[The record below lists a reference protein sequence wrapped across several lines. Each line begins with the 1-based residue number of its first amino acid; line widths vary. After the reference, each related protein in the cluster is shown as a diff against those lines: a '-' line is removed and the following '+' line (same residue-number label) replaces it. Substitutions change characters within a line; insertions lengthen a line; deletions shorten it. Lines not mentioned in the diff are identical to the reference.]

1 MRLFS
6 SKLRSPH
13 LGRFPY
19 ERLPRGNPRVEKAP
33 HSKQHPTGLLPAGSQ
48 SVAPVLSPYF
58 DLYREHRDG
67 PAAAA
72 TAPVPDDPMLR
83 AENLKA
89 GCYFLDADGAAI
101 CRVPPGA
108 VDGHLPA
115 GHSHALVILVHHGKI
130 PLPDEASFEWIIGS
144 ADAMADLRAAEIACS
159 LAGYLRNMGFPAR
172 AQFSHPDCSD
182 VDLIHLGLAA
192 GLIETDGGAVRH
204 PFSDR
209 GFRLAAVT
217 TTYEAAIDL
226 PLARRSMA
234 DRIRSHGP
242 GWLLGMDG
250 AATPFDDSPAR
261 ALHLGLYPMEKVKR
275 VERPTTVVDESRIQ
289 RVSKRA
295 EFFQRAL
302 MGDLGDK
309 AKRERERFAVKN
321 PYAFAMTPFIRGMV
335 PLQHGKTASQPA
347 SGWSDPEKNAQ
358 AVKGLA
364 YHLGADMVGICEA
377 KSYAWYTHDAAGE
390 PVSVRHKYAVVM
402 LIDQGFDTME
412 GSSGDDWI
420 SGAQSM
426 RSYMRGAQIAG
437 VMAAHLRRLGFDA
450 RSQTNADSEV
460 LHIPLILWAGL
471 GELSRIG
478 ELVLN
483 PFVGPRF
490 KSVVLTT
497 DMPLSVDKPVDFGL
511 IDFCEQ
517 CNKCARECPCSAIP
531 LGPRIEYNGYEIW
544 KPDVERCTRYR
555 VTNPKGSA
563 CGRCMKTC
571 PFNMEGLLSQ
581 RAVLWSAINLPFT
594 RGQIAKWDDKL
605 GNGSI
610 NPVKKWWFDLEQI
623 DGVAVAP
630 RAGTNQR
637 TLDFGANTDPAKQQ
651 MALYPPEVHPAGDEV
666 SPHPVDRKRAMR
678 DSAAAKT
685 IGAPRRDG
693 PAD

>member
-1 MRLFS
+1 MRLLS
-6 SKLRSPH
+6 NKERPPH

-19 ERLPRGNPRVEKAP
+19 ERLARANRLAATRAHPRQIPAAAP
-33 HSKQHPTGLLPAGSQ
+33 PETSQ
-48 SVAPVLSPYF
+48 AASVVLGAYF
-58 DLYREHRDG
+58 DLYGTHRDG
-67 PAAAA
+67 PVAKAQ
-72 TAPVPDDPMLR
+72 APVPDDPAAR
-83 AENLKA
+83 ADNLKA
-89 GCYFLDADGAAI
+89 GCYFLDADGAAL
-101 CRVPPGA
+101 CRIPEEARENGI
-108 VDGHLPA
+108 PA
-115 GHSHALVILVHHGKI
+115 EHTHALVVLVQQGRM
-130 PLPDEASFEWIIGS
+130 PLPDEACFEWIDGA
-144 ADAMADLRAAEIACS
+144 ADALADLRAAEITCS
-159 LAGYLRNMGFPAR
+159 LAGYLRNMGFPAT
-172 AQFSHPDCSD
+172 AHFSHPGCCD
-182 VDLIHLGLAA
+182 VDLTLLGLQSGLMEAA
-192 GLIETDGGAVRH
+192 DAGVRH
-204 PFSDR
+204 PFSPR

-217 TTYEAAIDL
+217 TGYEAAVDM

-234 DRIRSHGP
+234 DRFRSHGP
-242 GWLLGMDG
+242 SWLIGRGG
-250 AATPFDDSPAR
+250 AATPFEESPAR
-261 ALHLGLYPMEKVKR
+261 ALHLGPYPMEKIKR
-275 VERPTTVVDESRIQ
+275 VDRPTTVVDESRIE

-302 MGDLGDK
+302 MGDLGEK
-309 AKRERERFAVKN
+309 AKRERDRFAVKN

-335 PLQHGKTASQPA
+335 PLQYGETAAEPTP
-347 SGWSDPEKNAQ
+347 GWTDPEKNAQ

-377 KSYAWYTHDAAGE
+377 KDYAWYTHNAAGE
-390 PVSVRHKYAVVM
+390 PVPVRHNYAVVM
-402 LIDQGFDTME
+402 LIDQGFETME

-437 VMAAHLRRLGFDA
+437 VMAAHLRRLGFDSRA
-450 RSQTNADSEV
+450 QTNADSEV

-497 DMPLSVDKPVDFGL
+497 DMPLNLDKPVDFGL

-571 PFNMEGLLSQ
+571 PFNMEGLLSE
-581 RAVLWSAINLPFT
+581 RAVLWAAINLPSS
-594 RGQIAKWDDKL
+594 RGLIAKWDDKL

-623 DGVAVAP
+623 DGVSVAP
-630 RAGTNQR
+630 RAGVNKR
-637 TLDFGANTDPAKQQ
+637 TLDLEANTDPAKQQ
-651 MALYPPEVHPAGDEV
+651 VALYPPAVHPPGDDP
-666 SPHPVDRKRAMR
+666 SPHPVNRKQALQ
-678 DSAAAKT
+678 D
-685 IGAPRRDG
+685 GAQARTMPGPGADG
-693 PAD
+693 QPD